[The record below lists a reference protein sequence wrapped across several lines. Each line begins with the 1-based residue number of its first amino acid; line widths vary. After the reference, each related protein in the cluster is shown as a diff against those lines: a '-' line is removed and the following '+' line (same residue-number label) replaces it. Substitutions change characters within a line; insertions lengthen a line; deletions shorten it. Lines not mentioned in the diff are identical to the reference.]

1 MVAIAITG
9 FVLAIIGTVLTLMDY
24 SGMIENI
31 PQQIDIRPLII
42 ASISG
47 ASLGASIV
55 AGLVAIGNWRRSK
68 KETALANHYAKCET
82 RYTTCETVLYLYFEK
97 VALRLESTEID
108 QQKLH
113 HILNNQDELLRYAVE
128 SREFANDIASVLD
141 IEAPCYP
148 TSPQYHERGRWRD
161 FLKHVLV
168 YRTLDEL
175 RTALKN

>member
-1 MVAIAITG
+1 MVAIAISC

-42 ASISG
+42 AAISG
-47 ASLGASIV
+47 ASIGVSIT

-68 KETALANHYAKCET
+68 KETALAT
-82 RYTTCETVLYLYFEK
+82 RYTKCETVLYLYFQK
-97 VALRLESTEID
+97 VASRLESTEKD

-113 HILNNQDELLRYAVE
+113 HILNNHDESVQYAIE
-128 SREFANDIASVLD
+128 SKQLAHDIASVWD
-141 IEAPCYP
+141 IKASRYP
-148 TSPQYHERGRWRD
+148 TSPQYDERGRWRG

-168 YRTLDEL
+168 HRTPDEL
-175 RTALKN
+175 RTARSSINESD